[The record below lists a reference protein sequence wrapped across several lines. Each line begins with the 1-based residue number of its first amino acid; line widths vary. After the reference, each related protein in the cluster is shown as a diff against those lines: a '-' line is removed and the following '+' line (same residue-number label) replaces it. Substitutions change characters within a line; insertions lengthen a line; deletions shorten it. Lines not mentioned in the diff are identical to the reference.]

1 MEYTDKVIEH
11 FTNPRNIGKLQ
22 DANGTATEGS
32 PACGDQV
39 TFYLKINPETH
50 IIEDVRFL
58 SYGCASNIA
67 TASIT
72 SELIKG
78 QTIEQAKELS
88 HQTVTEML
96 GGLPPVKIH
105 CSVLAIETL
114 QAAIKD
120 FEGKV

>member
-1 MEYTDKVIEH
+1 MEYTEKVIDH
-11 FTNPRNIGKLQ
+11 FMNPRNIGKLP

-39 TFYLKINPETH
+39 TFYLKINPDTH
-50 IIEDVRFL
+50 IIEDIRFL

-72 SELIKG
+72 SELVKG
-78 QTIEQAKELS
+78 QTIEQAKALD
-88 HQTVTEML
+88 HAKVTEML
-96 GGLPPVKIH
+96 GGLPAVKIH

-114 QAAIKD
+114 QAAIAD
-120 FEGKV
+120 FEGRQ